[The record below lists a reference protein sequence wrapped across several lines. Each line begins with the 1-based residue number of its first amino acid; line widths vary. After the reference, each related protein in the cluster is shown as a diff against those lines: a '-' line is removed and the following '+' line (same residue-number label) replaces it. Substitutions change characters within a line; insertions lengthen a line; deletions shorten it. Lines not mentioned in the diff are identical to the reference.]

1 MTLSTPST
9 RWLVAAAAIALLAA
23 CAAPPAGAPASQ
35 AATQAQAQ
43 QRPKNVI
50 VLYAD
55 GVAATQLEFGRY
67 SNRVLRN
74 RGFAVTDTVLA
85 QGSIGFLTTH
95 PHEAFATDS
104 AATAS
109 AMSTGVKT
117 TIGAIGVG
125 PDGKPERTA
134 AEVAKAQGKRVGL
147 VTTAEIYDASPA
159 AFSVHTRNRANAA
172 DIVDQYLALEP
183 DVMLGGGSDQF
194 LPAGAPGGKRKDG
207 RDVLA
212 AFKGKG
218 YALVRNAAEL
228 NGAARSTRLLG
239 LFSDDAMDYEIDRAA
254 TQQPS
259 YAQMVAGALKMLENS
274 PQGFFLFAENE
285 NTDTAGH
292 RNDAAALMRDLWA
305 FDEGVQVALE
315 FQKRHPD
322 TLIVVTGDHETGGLS
337 ITYAQRSLQD
347 ASSKN
352 RFYSGNEHLKLLSG
366 VTISLDKAFDGL
378 GKAPA
383 SADVDKLVAT
393 HFPGFRL
400 DDDLREAVLKRQM
413 LERNTGYPVRN
424 ALGRMVAR
432 QTGVYWGTSGHTT
445 EPVVVGAIG
454 PGAERFRGY
463 HDNTAF
469 ARMLREVFGAK

>member
-1 MTLSTPST
+1 MFDPVRFV
-9 RWLVAAAAIALLAA
+9 RWLFVAAAVLLVS
-23 CAAPPAGAPASQ
+23 CAAPPP
-35 AATQAQAQ
+35 TAQAV

-55 GVAATQLEFGRY
+55 GVAITQLEFGRY
-67 SNRVLRN
+67 SSRVLRN
-74 RGFAVTDTVLA
+74 SGYAVTDTVLS

-125 PDGKPERTA
+125 PDGKPQRTA
-134 AEVAKAQGKRVGL
+134 IEAAKASGKRVGL
-147 VTTAEIYDASPA
+147 LTTAEIYDASPA
-159 AFSVHTRNRANAA
+159 AFSVHTSNRGNHA
-172 DIVDQYLALEP
+172 DIVDQYFALEP

-194 LPAGAPGGKRKDG
+194 LPEGSSGGKRKDR

-212 AFKGKG
+212 AFAGKG
-218 YALVRNAAEL
+218 YSVVRNAAEL
-228 NGAARSTRLLG
+228 RAANGPRLLG
-239 LFSDDAMDYEIDRAA
+239 LFSDDSMDFEIDRAS

-259 YAQMVAGALKMLENS
+259 YADMVAAALKSLENS
-274 PQGFFLFAENE
+274 PRGFFLFAENE

-292 RNDAAALMRDLWA
+292 RNDAATLMRDLWA
-305 FDEGVQVALE
+305 FDAGVQVALE

-337 ITYAQRSLQD
+337 ITYAQRDLKD
-347 ASSKN
+347 GSSRN

-366 VTISLDKAFDGL
+366 ITISFDKAFESL
-378 GKAPA
+378 GKAPT
-383 SADVDKLVAT
+383 SADLDKLVAT

-400 DDDLREAVLKRQM
+400 DDDLREAILKRQL
-413 LERNTGYPVRN
+413 LERNYTYAVRN

-445 EPVVVGAIG
+445 EPVVVAAIG

-463 HDNTAF
+463 HDNTEF
-469 ARMLREVFGAK
+469 ARILRELFGQP

>member
-1 MTLSTPST
+1 MLVRTRFV
-9 RWLVAAAAIALLAA
+9 RWLCVAAAILLVS
-23 CAAPPAGAPASQ
+23 CATPQGTA
-35 AATQAQAQ
+35 
-43 QRPKNVI
+43 QRPRNVI

-55 GVAATQLEFGRY
+55 GVAITQLEFGRY
-67 SNRVLRN
+67 SSRALRN
-74 RGFAVTDTVLA
+74 SGYAVTDTVLG

-134 AEVAKAQGKRVGL
+134 VEVAKAQGKRVGL

-159 AFSVHTRNRANAA
+159 AFSVHTRNRGNYA

-183 DVMLGGGSDQF
+183 DVILGGGSDQF
-194 LPAGAPGGKRKDG
+194 LPEGASGGKRKDQ

-212 AFKGKG
+212 AFVGKG
-218 YALVRNAAEL
+218 YTVARNAAEL
-228 NGAARSTRLLG
+228 RAASGARLLG
-239 LFSDDAMDYEIDRAA
+239 LFSDDAMDFEIDRAS
-254 TQQPS
+254 TPQPS
-259 YAQMVAGALKMLENS
+259 YAQMVAAALKSLENS

-337 ITYAQRSLQD
+337 ITYAQRDLKDLTSR
-347 ASSKN
+347 N
-352 RFYSGNEHLKLLSG
+352 RFYAGNEHLKLLAG
-366 VTISLDKAFDGL
+366 ITISFDKAFDAL
-378 GKAPA
+378 GKTPT
-383 SADVDKLVAT
+383 SADLDKLVST

-400 DDDLREAVLKRQM
+400 DDDLREAILKRQS
-413 LERNTGYPVRN
+413 LERNYTYAVRN

-463 HDNTAF
+463 HDNTDF
-469 ARMLREVFGAK
+469 ARILRELFGQK

>member
-1 MTLSTPST
+1 MLERMRFLP
-9 RWLVAAAAIALLAA
+9 WLIVAAAAFLVS
-23 CAAPPAGAPASQ
+23 CATPPGGA
-35 AATQAQAQ
+35 

-55 GVAATQLEFGRY
+55 GVAITQLEFGRY
-67 SNRVLRN
+67 SSRVLRN
-74 RGFAVTDTVLA
+74 AGYAVTDTMLG

-134 AEVAKAQGKRVGL
+134 VQAAKAQGKRVGL
-147 VTTAEIYDASPA
+147 LTTAEIYDASPA
-159 AFSVHTRNRANAA
+159 AFSVHTRNRTNHA

-194 LPAGAPGGKRKDG
+194 LPEGTSGGKRKDK

-212 AFKGKG
+212 AFAGKG
-218 YALVRNAAEL
+218 YTVARNAAEL
-228 NGAARSTRLLG
+228 RSAKGARLLG
-239 LFSDDAMDYEIDRAA
+239 LFSDDAMDYEIDRAS
-254 TQQPS
+254 TPQPS
-259 YAQMVAGALKMLENS
+259 YAEMVAAALKSLENS
-274 PQGFFLFAENE
+274 PRGFFLFAENE

-292 RNDAAALMRDLWA
+292 RNDAATLMRDLWA
-305 FDEGVQVALE
+305 FDEGVRVALE

-337 ITYAQRSLQD
+337 ITYAQRDLKD
-347 ASSKN
+347 ASSRN
-352 RFYSGNEHLKLLSG
+352 RFYAGNDHLKLLG
-366 VTISLDKAFDGL
+366 GITISLDKALESL
-378 GKAPA
+378 GPAPTA
-383 SADVDKLVAT
+383 ADVDKLLAT

-400 DDDLREAVLKRQM
+400 DDDLRDAILKRT
-413 LERNTGYPVRN
+413 LLDRNHTYPVQN

-445 EPVVVGAIG
+445 EPVVVAAIG

-463 HDNTAF
+463 LDNTDF
-469 ARMLREVFGAK
+469 ARILHEQFGPKP

>member
-1 MTLSTPST
+1 MTFSIPIV
-9 RWLVAAAAIALLAA
+9 RWLLVAVASVLVS
-23 CAAPPAGAPASQ
+23 CATPTGSAGG
-35 AATQAQAQ
+35 
-43 QRPKNVI
+43 PKNVI

-55 GVAATQLEFGRY
+55 GVAATQWEFGRY
-67 SNRVLRN
+67 SSRVLRN
-74 RGFAVTDTVLA
+74 AGFAVTDTVFA
-85 QGSIGFLTTH
+85 QGSTGFLTTH

-134 AEVAKAQGKRVGL
+134 AEVAKAAGKRIGL

-159 AFSVHTRNRANAA
+159 AFSVHTRNRANHA
-172 DIVDQYLALEP
+172 DIVDQYFALEP

-194 LPAGAPGGKRKDG
+194 LPERAPGGKRKDG

-212 AFKGKG
+212 AFVGKG
-218 YALVRNAAEL
+218 YAVARTAADL
-228 NGAARSTRLLG
+228 RGVQGSRVLG
-239 LFSDDAMDYEIDRAA
+239 LFSDDAMDFEIDRAP
-254 TQQPS
+254 TTQPS
-259 YAQMVAGALKMLENS
+259 YADMVTAALKALEGS
-274 PQGFFLFAENE
+274 PRGFFLFAENE

-305 FDEGVQVALE
+305 FDEGVRVALE

-337 ITYAQRSLQD
+337 VTYAQRDLRDVTSR
-347 ASSKN
+347 N
-352 RFYSGNEHLKLLSG
+352 RFYSANEHLKLLAG
-366 VTISLDKAFDGL
+366 VTISLEKALDTL
-378 GKAPA
+378 GQAP
-383 SADVDKLVAT
+383 SPADIDKLVGK

-400 DDDLREAVLKRQM
+400 DDDLREAIVKRQL
-413 LERNTGYPVRN
+413 LERNHSYPVQN

-432 QTGVYWGTSGHTT
+432 QSGIYWGTSGHTT

-463 HDNTAF
+463 HDNTDF
-469 ARMLREVFGAK
+469 ARILHALFGQP

>member
-1 MTLSTPST
+1 MAGTAKAQQETGMFVQT
-9 RWLVAAAAIALLAA
+9 RHLRGLLVLAA
-23 CAAPPAGAPASQ
+23 TLLVSCATPQ
-35 AATQAQAQ
+35 QTTQQP
-43 QRPKNVI
+43 RNVI

-55 GVAATQLEFGRY
+55 GVAITQLEFGRY
-67 SNRVLRN
+67 SSRVLRN
-74 RGFAVTDTVLA
+74 AGYAVTDDLLA
-85 QGSIGFLTTH
+85 RGSIGFLTTH

-125 PDGKPERTA
+125 PDGKPARTA
-134 AEVAKAQGKRVGL
+134 VEVAKAQGKQVGL

-159 AFSVHTRNRANAA
+159 AFSVHTRERSNHA

-194 LPAGAPGGKRKDG
+194 LPEGSSGGKRKDR
-207 RDVLA
+207 RDVTA
-212 AFKGKG
+212 AFVGKG
-218 YALVRNAAEL
+218 YAVARDAAEL
-228 NGAARSTRLLG
+228 RRAGRARLLG
-239 LFSDDAMDYEIDRAA
+239 LFSEDAMDFEIDRGS
-254 TQQPS
+254 TPQPS
-259 YAQMVAGALKMLENS
+259 YAEMVTAALKALENS

-292 RNDAAALMRDLWA
+292 RNDAATLMRDLWA
-305 FDEGVQVALE
+305 FDEGVRVALE

-322 TLIVVTGDHETGGLS
+322 TLIIVTGDHETGGLS
-337 ITYAQRSLQD
+337 VTYAQRDLKD
-347 ASSKN
+347 ASSRN
-352 RFYSGNEHLKLLSG
+352 RFYAGNEHLKLLAG
-366 VTISLDKAFDGL
+366 ITISFDKAFESL
-378 GKAPA
+378 GKSPT
-383 SADVDKLVAT
+383 SADLDKLVST

-400 DDDLREAVLKRQM
+400 DDDLREAILKRQL
-413 LERNTGYPVRN
+413 LERNHTYAVRN

-445 EPVVVGAIG
+445 EPVVVAALG

-463 HDNTAF
+463 HDNTEF
-469 ARMLREVFGAK
+469 ARILHRLLGQK

>member
-1 MTLSTPST
+1 MFVRIRLV
-9 RWLVAAAAIALLAA
+9 RWLFVAAATLLVS
-23 CAAPPAGAPASQ
+23 CATPPG
-35 AATQAQAQ
+35 TER
-43 QRPKNVI
+43 RPKNII

-55 GVAATQLEFGRY
+55 GVAITQLEFGRY
-67 SNRVLRN
+67 SSRALRN
-74 RGFAVTDTVLA
+74 SGYAVTDTVLS

-134 AEVAKAQGKRVGL
+134 VEAAKAQGKRVGL

-159 AFSVHTRNRANAA
+159 AFSVHTRNRGNYA

-194 LPAGAPGGKRKDG
+194 LPEGSSGGKRKDQ

-212 AFKGKG
+212 AFVGKG
-218 YALVRNAAEL
+218 YAVARNAAEL
-228 NGAARSTRLLG
+228 RAASGARLLG
-239 LFSDDAMDYEIDRAA
+239 LFSDDAMDFEIDRAS
-254 TQQPS
+254 TPQPS
-259 YAQMVAGALKMLENS
+259 YAQMVAAALKTLENS

-315 FQKRHPD
+315 FQKRNPD

-337 ITYAQRSLQD
+337 ITYAQRDLKDVTSR
-347 ASSKN
+347 N
-352 RFYSGNEHLKLLSG
+352 RFYAGNEHLKLLAG
-366 VTISLDKAFDGL
+366 ITISFDKAFDAL
-378 GKAPA
+378 GKTPT
-383 SADVDKLVAT
+383 SADLDKLVAT

-400 DDDLREAVLKRQM
+400 DDDLREAILKRQL
-413 LERNTGYPVRN
+413 LERNHTYPVRN

-463 HDNTAF
+463 HDNTEF
-469 ARMLREVFGAK
+469 ARILRELFGQK

>member
-1 MTLSTPST
+1 MIVRMPFV
-9 RWLVAAAAIALLAA
+9 RWLFVAVTVFLVS
-23 CAAPPAGAPASQ
+23 CATPPGIV
-35 AATQAQAQ
+35 

-55 GVAATQLEFGRY
+55 GVAVTQLEFGRY
-67 SNRVLRN
+67 SSRVLRN
-74 RGFAVTDTVLA
+74 SGYAVTDTVLS

-117 TIGAIGVG
+117 TIGAVGVG

-134 AEVAKAQGKRVGL
+134 VEAAKAQGKWVGL

-159 AFSVHTRNRANAA
+159 AFAVHTRDRANHA

-194 LPAGAPGGKRKDG
+194 LPAGASGGKRKDR
-207 RDVLA
+207 RDVLS
-212 AFKGKG
+212 AFAGKG
-218 YALVRNAAEL
+218 YAVARNAAEL
-228 NGAARSTRLLG
+228 RTASGPRLLG
-239 LFSDDAMDYEIDRAA
+239 LFSDDSMDFEIDRAS
-254 TQQPS
+254 TPQPS
-259 YAQMVAGALKMLENS
+259 YAEMVAAALKSLENS
-274 PQGFFLFAENE
+274 PRGFFLFAENE

-315 FQKRHPD
+315 FQRRHPD

-337 ITYAQRSLQD
+337 ITYAQRDLKD
-347 ASSKN
+347 ATSRN
-352 RFYSGNEHLKLLSG
+352 RFYAGNEHLKLLAG
-366 VTISLDKAFDGL
+366 ITISFDKAFESL
-378 GKAPA
+378 GSTPT
-383 SADVDKLVAT
+383 SADLDKLVST
-393 HFPGFRL
+393 RFPGFRL
-400 DDDLREAVLKRQM
+400 DDDLREAILKRQL
-413 LERNTGYPVRN
+413 LERNHTYAVRN

-432 QTGVYWGTSGHTT
+432 QTGIYWGTSGHTT
-445 EPVVVGAIG
+445 EPVVVGPIG
-454 PGAERFRGY
+454 PGAEHFRGY
-463 HDNTAF
+463 HDNTDF
-469 ARMLREVFGAK
+469 ARILHALFGKK

>member
-1 MTLSTPST
+1 MFVQVRLA
-9 RWLVAAAAIALLAA
+9 RWLMLAAAVLLVS
-23 CAAPPAGAPASQ
+23 CATSPGGA
-35 AATQAQAQ
+35 
-43 QRPKNVI
+43 QRPRNVI

-55 GVAATQLEFGRY
+55 GAAITQLEFGRY
-67 SNRVLRN
+67 SSRLLRN
-74 RGFAVTDTVLA
+74 AGYAVTDTVLS

-104 AATAS
+104 TATAS

-134 AEVAKAQGKRVGL
+134 VEVAKAQGKRIGL

-159 AFSVHTRNRANAA
+159 AFSVHTRNRGNHA

-194 LPAGAPGGKRKDG
+194 LPEGVPGGKRKDQ

-212 AFKGKG
+212 AFAGKG
-218 YALVRNAAEL
+218 YALARNSAEL
-228 NGAARSTRLLG
+228 RATSGARVLG
-239 LFSDDAMDYEIDRAA
+239 LFADDAMDYEIDRAS
-254 TQQPS
+254 TPQPS
-259 YAQMVAGALKMLENS
+259 YAEMVAAALKALETS

-305 FDEGVQVALE
+305 FDDGVRVALE

-337 ITYAQRSLQD
+337 ITYAQRDLKDVTSR
-347 ASSKN
+347 N
-352 RFYSGNEHLKLLSG
+352 RFYAGNEHLKLLAG
-366 VTISLDKAFDGL
+366 ITMSLDKALDAL
-378 GKAPA
+378 GKAPTP
-383 SADVDKLVAT
+383 ADVDKLVST

-400 DDDLREAVLKRQM
+400 DDDLREALLKRQL
-413 LERNTGYPVRN
+413 LERNHTYAVQN

-463 HDNTAF
+463 LDNTDF
-469 ARMLREVFGAK
+469 ARILRELFGPQ

>member
-1 MTLSTPST
+1 MFDQVRFA
-9 RWLVAAAAIALLAA
+9 RWLFVLVTVFLAS
-23 CAAPPAGAPASQ
+23 CAAPPG
-35 AATQAQAQ
+35 TV
-43 QRPKNVI
+43 QRPRNII

-55 GVAATQLEFGRY
+55 GVAITQFEFGRY
-67 SNRVLRN
+67 SSRALRN
-74 RGFAVTDTVLA
+74 SGYAVTDTVLR

-134 AEVAKAQGKRVGL
+134 VEVAKAAGKRVGL

-159 AFSVHTRNRANAA
+159 AFSVHTRNRGNYA
-172 DIVDQYLALEP
+172 DIVDQYLSLEP
-183 DVMLGGGSDQF
+183 DLMLGGGSDQF
-194 LPAGAPGGKRKDG
+194 LPEGVSGGKRKDG

-212 AFKGKG
+212 AFAGKG
-218 YALVRNAAEL
+218 YAVVRNAAEL
-228 NGAARSTRLLG
+228 RAASGRRLLG
-239 LFSDDAMDYEIDRAA
+239 LFSDDSMDFEIDRAS
-254 TQQPS
+254 TPQPS
-259 YAQMVAGALKMLENS
+259 YAEMVAAALKSLENS

-305 FDEGVQVALE
+305 FDAGVQAALD
-315 FQKRHPD
+315 FQKRNPD

-337 ITYAQRSLQD
+337 ITYAQRDLKD
-347 ASSKN
+347 ASSRN
-352 RFYSGNEHLKLLSG
+352 RFYAGDEHLKLLSG
-366 VTISLDKAFDGL
+366 ITISLDKALDSL
-378 GKAPA
+378 GRAPT
-383 SADVDKLVAT
+383 SADLDKLVST

-400 DDDLREAVLKRQM
+400 DEDLREVILKRQM
-413 LERNTGYPVRN
+413 LERNYTYPVRN

-463 HDNTAF
+463 HDNTDF
-469 ARMLREVFGAK
+469 ARILRELFGQR